1 MLLKLLIIGAIFYGL
16 YRLVGG
22 RLLPEKKRG
31 GASSKGSQ
39 APIEAG
45 EELVECAKCSTYVV
59 KKEAIL
65 FKGKYYC
72 SPECLPSKR

>member
-22 RLLPEKKRG
+22 RLLPEKKRES
-31 GASSKGSQ
+31 ASSKGGQ
-39 APIEAG
+39 TPTEV
-45 EELVECAKCSTYVV
+45 EDELVECAKCSTYVV

-65 FKGKYYC
+65 FKGTYYC